1 MSSELEIIDAFI
13 DGQRVDGG
21 AIKRALA
28 DPEGRAYL
36 VDAWLLREAIQED
49 ETRAS
54 YAVSRPIARSAKPA
68 PRWLVAAAIT
78 GSLLGGYATGRITGR
93 PAPLAVAPP
102 ATTVVAQP
110 SQAFPVPA
118 ATRVIQL
125 EFHAS
130 TTTGGD

>member
-1 MSSELEIIDAFI
+1 VNSELEIIDAFI
-13 DGQRVDGG
+13 DGQRVDGD

-28 DPEGRAYL
+28 DPEGRAYMI
-36 VDAWLLREAIQED
+36 DAWLLREAMQEN
-49 ETRAS
+49 ETGAS
-54 YAVSRPIARSAKPA
+54 HAVTPSASRSAKQA

-78 GSLLGGYATGRITGR
+78 GSLLGGYATGRFTGR
-93 PAPLAVAPP
+93 PAPVAVTPP

-110 SQAFPVPA
+110 SPAFPVPA